1 MLYKNVEIFNA
12 AELIHNDDGS
22 VTWLRV
28 PETVFQ
34 TMESKSANE
43 VAHNV
48 TGVELR
54 FVIKGESVKLLM
66 NASKDD
72 DTGFC
77 TFHVYYGGV
86 QGGWED
92 HEVHKHITAEVQE
105 FEIKRPKNM
114 KNLEKMTAMS
124 GWDWDPQVV
133 RVIFDRG
140 RVNLHGVIGDVE
152 LPKPSQCPR
161 KTLLCYGSSITHGS
175 NSIDMS
181 HAWASVLG
189 YNLNM
194 DVRNLGMAGSCCMEP
209 AMADYLAAEGE
220 RGKWDVAVLEL
231 GINVLGWE
239 EEKICDRVDNILQQ
253 VAGRNPEKPIFVV
266 SPFYYGGE
274 DLRDS
279 VTGQKWRRLIAQI
292 IARRADPNVTYING
306 LEVLDHI
313 RYMSADEIHPNIYG
327 QQRIA
332 EVLTQKLM
340 QAL

>member
-1 MLYKNVEIFNA
+1 MLYKNIEIYNAQELVENS
-12 AELIHNDDGS
+12 DGS

-28 PETVFQ
+28 PAQAAPMLEAPCAQERIRNT
-34 TMESKSANE
+34 
-43 VAHNV
+43 

-54 FVIKGESVKLLM
+54 FVIRGESAKLVM
-66 NASKDD
+66 SAPEDED
-72 DTGFC
+72 FC

-92 HEVHKHITAEVQE
+92 HEVHKHITAQPQI
-105 FEIKRPKNM
+105 FEIKKPANM
-114 KNLEKMTAMS
+114 KNLQRMTAAA

-133 RVIFDRG
+133 RIIFDRG
-140 RVNLHGVIGDVE
+140 KVHIHDVIGDIE
-152 LPKPSQCPR
+152 PPKASQCPK

-194 DVRNLGMAGSCCMEP
+194 DVRNLGMAGSCYMEP

-239 EEKICDRVDNILQQ
+239 EDKIRTRVDNILQQ
-253 VAGRNPEKPIFVV
+253 VAGRNPEKPVFVV

-279 VTGQKWRRLIAQI
+279 DAGNKWRRLIQEVVQ
-292 IARRADPNVTYING
+292 RRGDANVTYING